1 MEEWAVTSYDDRAG
15 VALVTGGSGGIGQAV
30 CRELAR
36 SGSDVA
42 FTYFSNASVAERLET
57 EVRHAGRRCSSH
69 QIDLRDSAA
78 SAALVKTLV
87 GEYGT
92 VHTLVHAAGPHVPM
106 THLSNVTP
114 AEMSAQVESDLLTFF
129 NVVHPLLPVL
139 RESVGSIV
147 AVTTVATARFP
158 RRDGLSSVP
167 KATVEAIVR
176 ALAGEEGRFG
186 VRVNCVGPGMLTDGM
201 ASRLIASREL
211 DEDTL
216 DITRSNIPLGRF
228 GSAEDIAHAVVFLGS
243 DEASYITGQKLDVDG
258 GYAV

>member
-1 MEEWAVTSYDDRAG
+1 VGFDDRPG

-30 CRELAR
+30 SRELAIA
-36 SGSDVA
+36 GSDVA
-42 FTYFSNASVAERLET
+42 FTYFSNSSVAEKLQAEIT
-57 EVRHAGRRCSSH
+57 SIGRRCSAH
-69 QIDLRDSAA
+69 KIDLRDSPT
-78 SAALVKTLV
+78 SIALINELV
-87 GEYGT
+87 QTYGT

-114 AEMSAQVESDLLTFF
+114 DEIRAQVESDLLIFF
-129 NVVHPLLPVL
+129 NAVHPLLPVL
-139 RESVGSIV
+139 RESHGSIV

-201 ASRLIASREL
+201 ASRLIESQDL
-211 DEDTL
+211 DEDAL
-216 DITRSNIPLGRF
+216 QVAQSNIPLGRF
-228 GSAEDIAHAVVFLGS
+228 GTADDIAHAVVFLAS
-243 DEASYITGQKLDVDG
+243 DVASYITGQKLDVDG

>member
-1 MEEWAVTSYDDRAG
+1 MLGFDDRPG
-15 VALVTGGSGGIGQAV
+15 VAFVTGGSGGIGRAV
-30 CRELAR
+30 TRELA
-36 SGSDVA
+36 SAGADVA
-42 FTYFSNASVAERLET
+42 FTYFSNATAAQQLHEDVVAL
-57 EVRHAGRRCSSH
+57 GRRCSSH
-69 QIDLRDSAA
+69 QIDLRDSDA
-78 SAALVKTLV
+78 SIALIKEIVET
-87 GEYGT
+87 YGA

-114 AEMSAQVESDLLTFF
+114 AEIRAQVESDLLTFF
-129 NVVHPLLPVL
+129 NAVHPLLPVL
-139 RESVGSIV
+139 RESRGSIV

-201 ASRLIASREL
+201 ASRLIESQEL
-211 DEDTL
+211 DEEAL
-216 DITRSNIPLGRF
+216 RITESNIPLGRF
-228 GSAEDIAHAVVFLGS
+228 GTAIDVAHAVVFL
-243 DEASYITGQKLDVDG
+243 ASGRANYITGQKLDVDG

>member
-1 MEEWAVTSYDDRAG
+1 MEVGLRVFEGRSG
-15 VALVTGGSGGIGQAV
+15 VALVTGGSGGIGQAI

-36 SGSDVA
+36 EGSDVA
-42 FTYFSNASVAERLET
+42 FTYFSNTTAAEQLRKELDQSP
-57 EVRHAGRRCSSH
+57 GRYSAHR
-69 QIDLRDSAA
+69 IDLRDSDACVE
-78 SAALVKTLV
+78 LVSDV
-87 GEYGT
+87 VEQYGP

-106 THLSNVTP
+106 THLSNVSP
-114 AEMSAQVESDLLTFF
+114 AEMSTQVESDLLTFF

-139 RESVGSIV
+139 RRSHGSIV

-201 ASRLIASREL
+201 ASRLIASRDL
-211 DEDTL
+211 DDDAL
-216 DITRSNIPLGRF
+216 YVTRANIPLGRF
-228 GSAEDIAHAVVFLGS
+228 GSAEDVAHAVVFLAS
-243 DEASYITGQKLDVDG
+243 DKASYITGQKLDIDG